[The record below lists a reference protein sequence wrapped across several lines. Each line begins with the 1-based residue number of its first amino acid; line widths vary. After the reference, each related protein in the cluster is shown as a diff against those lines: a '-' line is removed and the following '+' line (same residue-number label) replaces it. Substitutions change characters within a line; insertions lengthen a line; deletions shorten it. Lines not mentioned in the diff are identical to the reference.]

1 MVGKYLKRCPACGGA
16 IKRTVAPYVMGE
28 VVIEP
33 KLEVDACIKCGE
45 EFYTAEQVARAQEK
59 ATKLG
64 IWKPRLEEERELKQ
78 IGGSLVVSIPRA
90 MARAL
95 NLSPKEKVK
104 IRLTGRG
111 ISIAKIEKFE
121 RELKGCV
128 RGSKIP
134 AKKLKEIWE
143 KPSR

>member
-1 MVGKYLKRCPACGGA
+1 MVGKYLKRCPICGGA

-33 KLEVDACIKCGE
+33 KLEVDACTKCGE

-78 IGGSLVVSIPRA
+78 IGGSLVVSIPKA

-95 NLSPKEKVK
+95 NFAPRERVK
-104 IRLTGRG
+104 IRLTRQG
-111 ISIAKIEKFE
+111 ISITK
-121 RELKGCV
+121 
-128 RGSKIP
+128 SK
-134 AKKLKEIWE
+134 K
-143 KPSR
+143 